1 MLTKAERTKQFI
13 LEKAA
18 PLYNEKGI
26 SGVSIDDV
34 LEATRLTKGCIYG
47 HFAGKEDLSEQVIAY
62 LLENLTRK
70 VSQEVLKHKTAKAK
84 IHAFMDF
91 YKNPLDSYIP
101 GGCPVFNSAVEA
113 DDHFPVIKQKVA
125 ATLLAGQEN
134 LARILQQGIDVGEF
148 SAELHPA
155 RFAFKLVAAIEG
167 ATVLCRTM
175 GTVKPMLE
183 LIKDLKAE
191 LSRYSI

>member
-34 LEATRLTKGCIYG
+34 LAATQLTKGCIYG
-47 HFAGKEDLSEQVIAY
+47 HFSGKEDLSEQVIAHSMKS
-62 LLENLTRK
+62 LTQK
-70 VSQEVLKHKTAKAK
+70 VTQEVLRHRTAKAK

-91 YKNPLDSYIP
+91 YKNPLDTYIP
-101 GGCPVFNSAVEA
+101 GGCPIFNSAVEA
-113 DDHFPVIKQKVA
+113 DDHFPVIKQQVA
-125 ATLLAGQEN
+125 AILMTGQEN
-134 LARILQQGIDVGEF
+134 LAGILQQGIEAGEF

-167 ATVLCRTM
+167 ATVLCRIM
-175 GTVKPMLE
+175 GTVKPMLDM
-183 LIKDLKAE
+183 IKDLKAE
-191 LSRYSI
+191 LGRYES

>member
-1 MLTKAERTKQFI
+1 MVTKAERTKQFI

-47 HFAGKEDLSEQVIAY
+47 HFAGKEDLSEQVITY
-62 LLENLTRK
+62 SLENLTRK
-70 VSQEVLKHKTAKAK
+70 VTQEVLKHKTAKAK

-101 GGCPVFNSAVEA
+101 GGCPIFNSAVEA
-113 DDHFPVIKQKVA
+113 DDHFPAIKQKVA
-125 ATLLAGQEN
+125 ATLLAGQES
-134 LARILQQGIDVGEF
+134 LAHILQKGIEAGEF
-148 SAELHPA
+148 STELHPA

-175 GTVKPMLE
+175 GTVRPMLE

-191 LSRYSI
+191 LARYSS

>member
-1 MLTKAERTKQFI
+1 MVTKAERTKQFI

-34 LEATRLTKGCIYG
+34 LEATQLTKGCIYG

-62 LLENLTRK
+62 SLQKLTQK
-70 VSQEVLKHKTAKAK
+70 VSQQVLRHKTAKAR

-101 GGCPVFNSAVEA
+101 GGCPIFNSAVEA
-113 DDHFPVIKQKVA
+113 DDHFPAIKQQVA
-125 ATLLAGQEN
+125 TTLLAGQES
-134 LARILQQGIDVGEF
+134 LAHIIQQGIDSGEF

-175 GTVKPMLE
+175 GTVKPMHE

-191 LSRYSI
+191 LARY

>member
-1 MLTKAERTKQFI
+1 MVTKAERTKQFI

-34 LEATRLTKGCIYG
+34 LEATQLTKGCIYG

-62 LLENLTRK
+62 SLQKLTQK
-70 VSQEVLKHKTAKAK
+70 VSQQVLRHKTAKAR

-101 GGCPVFNSAVEA
+101 GGCPIFNSAVEA
-113 DDHFPVIKQKVA
+113 DDHFPAIKQQVA
-125 ATLLAGQEN
+125 TTLLVGQES
-134 LARILQQGIDVGEF
+134 LAHIIQQGIDSGEF
-148 SAELHPA
+148 SAKLHPA

-175 GTVKPMLE
+175 GTVKPMHE

-191 LSRYSI
+191 LARY